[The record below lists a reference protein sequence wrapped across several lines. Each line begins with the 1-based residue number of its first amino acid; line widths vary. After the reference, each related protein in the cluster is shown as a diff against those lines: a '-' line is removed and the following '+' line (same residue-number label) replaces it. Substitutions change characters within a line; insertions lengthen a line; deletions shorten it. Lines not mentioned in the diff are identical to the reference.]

1 MTPTEI
7 LTFLLRAFYLFIV
20 ASLAAYGLLGLFTLG
35 VFLKYRHHVSF
46 RPEPP
51 PAAPDSWPMVTV
63 QLPIFNER
71 FVVERLIHSVAALDY
86 PPDRLEIQ
94 VVDDSTDETTALAEA
109 LVNEYRSRGV
119 NIRLLHRPDRRGFKA
134 GALAAALAEAR
145 GEYIAVFDADFR
157 PAPDFL
163 RQTIPPFLQNPR
175 LGIVQARWGHL
186 NSSVSPLT
194 AAQAIAL
201 DKHFA
206 IEQTVRSQAGFFP
219 KFNGTAGVLR
229 RACIEDAGGWEMDT
243 VCEDLCLSTRALLR
257 NWQLEFLPHV
267 VAPAELPESIV
278 AYKSQQSRWAKG
290 SMQCLLKFGGAILRS
305 QHTFL
310 ARAYAL
316 LSMSAYMASLLLL
329 ILLLLQVPLILLDIH
344 LPAGWTVLGLAGL
357 GQPLL
362 LLTAQQL
369 LYTGWP
375 RRLLYLPAL
384 LLVAIGISVTIARAV
399 MQGASRRD
407 GHPFV
412 RTPKAGEGGGRSG
425 GYQLP
430 FDWIVV
436 VEVLLVI
443 YAAVGIFLA
452 LETDNSEPLF
462 LLVASMFSFGYV
474 SALSLH
480 DWLGNL
486 IRSKH
491 QPTPQT

>member
-1 MTPTEI
+1 MIIAEF
-7 LTFLLRAFYLFIV
+7 LVFLLRAFYLFT
-20 ASLAAYGLLGLFTLG
+20 LAALALYGLLGLFTLG
-35 VFLKYRHHVSF
+35 VFWKHRRRVSF
-46 RPEPP
+46 RPLPTPAEP
-51 PAAPDSWPMVTV
+51 AFWPIVTV
-63 QLPIFNER
+63 QLPLFNER
-71 FVVERLIHSVAALDY
+71 FVVERLVHSVATLDY
-86 PPDRLEIQ
+86 PPECLEIQ
-94 VVDDSTDETTALAEA
+94 VVDDSTDETTVLAEA
-109 LVNEYRSRGV
+109 LVHEYRRRGV
-119 NIRLLHRPDRRGFKA
+119 NIHLLHRLDRRGFKA
-134 GALAAALAEAR
+134 GALAEALASAH

-157 PAPDFL
+157 PPSDFL

-186 NSSVSPLT
+186 NGNASPLT

-290 SMQCLLKFGGAILRS
+290 SMQCLLKFGRAILRS
-305 QHTFL
+305 QHTLL

-329 ILLLLQVPLILLDIH
+329 VLLLLQVPLILLDIH

-362 LLTAQQL
+362 LVTAQQM
-369 LYTGWP
+369 LYSGWQ
-375 RRLLYLPAL
+375 RRLLYLPVL

-399 MQGASRRD
+399 VQGAYRRD

-412 RTPKAGEGGGRSG
+412 RTPKAGEGGYRSG
-425 GYQLP
+425 AYQLP
-430 FDWIVV
+430 FDWIVL
-436 VEVLLVI
+436 VEVLLVV
-443 YAAVGIFLA
+443 YAAAGILLA

-462 LLVASMFSFGYV
+462 LLVASMLSYGYV
-474 SALSLH
+474 AALSLR
-480 DWLGNL
+480 DWLGN
-486 IRSKH
+486 RVHSKQ
-491 QPTPQT
+491 QPARQI